1 MLDVRRSPEL
11 QAALLGVRQA
21 HPVVGREINKEARR
35 TLNPDWTAALKGE
48 ATSRADDRIIVQ
60 GAKTAVSTRQVSV
73 KAATSGRPLS
83 GGLVPKY
90 QWQGQEFGMTEKMVI
105 VKSTS
110 SRGRQFSGPRIVGR
124 QFPARTKFGRVAYAA
139 AGKVGTRLVRGWVQ
153 VIIKHFALFADI
165 RAGR

>member
-48 ATSRADDRIIVQ
+48 ATSEADDRIIVQ
-60 GAKTAVSTRQVSV
+60 GAKTAVSTGRYRSRPQPQAGPQRRPGAQVPVAGAGVWHDREDGNRQVDV
-73 KAATSGRPLS
+73 
-83 GGLVPKY
+83 VP
-90 QWQGQEFGMTEKMVI
+90 
-105 VKSTS
+105 
-110 SRGRQFSGPRIVGR
+110 RRQFSGPRIVGR